1 MRHYAIKSEEKRERR
16 IGKIVRLRSDHGR
29 EFENS
34 CFSDFCNAERIAH
47 EFSAP
52 ITPQQNG
59 IVERKNRTLQEM
71 ARVMLLA
78 KDLPSHFWAEAV
90 NTACHIHNRVT
101 IRKGTSTTAYE
112 IWRGRKPNVKYF
124 HVFGA
129 VCVHFG

>member
-1 MRHYAIKSEEKRERR
+1 MGLWKEK
-16 IGKIVRLRSDHGR
+16 IG
-29 EFENS
+29 
-34 CFSDFCNAERIAH
+34 
-47 EFSAP
+47 
-52 ITPQQNG
+52 
-59 IVERKNRTLQEM
+59 TLQEM

-101 IRKGTSTTAYE
+101 IRKGTSATAYE

-129 VCVHFG
+129 VCYILADRDYRQKFDPKSDEGIFLGYSRNSRAYRVFNKRTKTTMESSMWL